1 MIRINDVTSK
11 GVAAVKAEVITDLKN
26 RGYMVAGSKY
36 GARKLLRSCGFTGY
50 IFEGESD
57 TRNFPG
63 VCVRGYQY
71 NLKVIVTAFYTDSGS
86 FDYAYSVE
94 VIRF

>member
-1 MIRINDVTSK
+1 
-11 GVAAVKAEVITDLKN
+11 
-26 RGYMVAGSKY
+26 MVASSER

-50 IFEGESD
+50 IFEGESE
-57 TRNFPG
+57 TRIFPS

-71 NLKVIVTAFYTDSGS
+71 NLKVVVTAYYSDSGAS
-86 FDYAYSVE
+86 DYAYSVE